1 MIFLKLYEGYP
12 EPIVFELRW
21 SVFGFFWEKDV
32 PSLRPGGFTVRFF
45 RDFYQYDAAHINTDS
60 FKNNTSMVKVRERE
74 SHLGLIVRQVL
85 FSAHNRRL
93 TLFNSWTSQK
103 VWYYGP
109 MM

>member
-60 FKNNTSMVKVRERE
+60 FKNNTSMVKVRERQRE
-74 SHLGLIVRQVL
+74 RAIWVLI
-85 FSAHNRRL
+85 
-93 TLFNSWTSQK
+93 
-103 VWYYGP
+103 
-109 MM
+109 